1 MDECRGVAQMSKYQ
15 RINLSLNLENPLHR
29 AAWKILSAIPRGH
42 RTDAV
47 CRAVSV
53 QKQQD
58 AMIYQIREVIQEE
71 LKFASITTKQPSETQ
86 DDDDAV
92 LGFLRALQEGGD

>member
-1 MDECRGVAQMSKYQ
+1 
-15 RINLSLNLENPLHR
+15 
-29 AAWKILSAIPRGH
+29 
-42 RTDAV
+42 
-47 CRAVSV
+47 
-53 QKQQD
+53 
-58 AMIYQIREVIQEE
+58 MIYQIREVIQEE